1 MNRAYWLAFHG
12 QAMQSPS
19 SSRRQSRRGGD
30 WTFATDN
37 NTGEVLWYCPP
48 GGDDKFGN
56 RVQLQAYFSKRGK
69 PYPREL
75 FTFRGGD
82 VPPSW
87 IRVEAEGDDHGEEE
101 QDSGGAGAGAGAVD
115 AGAGWSERTCSSPP
129 VAGKVRGVAVPN
141 RFGANKPC
149 CCAVLF
155 KNVLHTVNG
164 QYGVSRRVFVVTL
177 SVHVLRTSYT
187 RMYVAFD
194 TSLGSVRCSRQRCC
208 TAAREDLLRIP
219 PCCDFFFVFVE
230 TTSPV

>member
-1 MNRAYWLAFHG
+1 
-12 QAMQSPS
+12 MQSPS

-101 QDSGGAGAGAGAVD
+101 QDSGGAGAGAGAGAVD

-129 VAGKVRGVAVPN
+129 VAVKVRGVAVPN

-155 KNVLHTVNG
+155 KNVLQQGKPN
-164 QYGVSRRVFVVTL
+164 QRRVFVR
-177 SVHVLRTSYT
+177 SVCCACFVLRI
-187 RMYVAFD
+187 RV
-194 TSLGSVRCSRQRCC
+194 C
-208 TAAREDLLRIP
+208 T
-219 PCCDFFFVFVE
+219 
-230 TTSPV
+230 